1 MKEKEKKMKKENT
14 PATKID
20 KGTLIGAA
28 FLMATS
34 AIGPGFLTQTA
45 TFTEKLGPTFGFV
58 ILISVIMAL
67 IAQLNVWRIIGVSGL
82 RGQDV
87 SNKVLPGLGIFIAV
101 LVAIGGLVFNIGN
114 VGGAALGMEGMF
126 GMNQNLG
133 IAISAAIAVLIFL
146 NKNAG
151 KVMDRLTTVLGALM
165 IVLIFIVMIATKPP
179 VGEALKRTVMPETFP
194 YMAILTLVGGTVG
207 GYITFSGAHRL
218 LDTGKSGIENLDDYN
233 RSSKLGMTVA
243 TIVRI
248 LLFLAVLGVVSQGL
262 SLDPHN
268 PAGDAFLKGAG
279 QIGYR
284 FFGLVLFSAAISSV
298 VGCAYTSVSFLTVFE
313 PVSKN
318 RNLWTIIFI
327 VVSSLIMMLVGKPAK
342 LLVVAGSVNGL
353 ILPITLGAML
363 VASRKK
369 EIVGDYQ
376 HSKVLFYLGIVV
388 VIVTAIVGIKSLAG
402 MKALFS

>member
-1 MKEKEKKMKKENT
+1 
-14 PATKID
+14 
-20 KGTLIGAA
+20 
-28 FLMATS
+28 
-34 AIGPGFLTQTA
+34 
-45 TFTEKLGPTFGFV
+45 
-58 ILISVIMAL
+58 
-67 IAQLNVWRIIGVSGL
+67 
-82 RGQDV
+82 
-87 SNKVLPGLGIFIAV
+87 
-101 LVAIGGLVFNIGN
+101 
-114 VGGAALGMEGMF
+114 
-126 GMNQNLG
+126 
-133 IAISAAIAVLIFL
+133 
-146 NKNAG
+146 
-151 KVMDRLTTVLGALM
+151 
-165 IVLIFIVMIATKPP
+165 
-179 VGEALKRTVMPETFP
+179 MPETFP

>member
-1 MKEKEKKMKKENT
+1 MKKDNT

-133 IAISAAIAVLIFL
+133 IAISAAIAVLIFI

>member
-1 MKEKEKKMKKENT
+1 MKKENT

-58 ILISVIMAL
+58 ILVSVIMAL

-165 IVLIFIVMIATKPP
+165 IILIFIVMIATKPP
-179 VGEALKRTVMPETFP
+179 VGEALKRTVMPESFP

>member
-1 MKEKEKKMKKENT
+1 MKKENT

-58 ILISVIMAL
+58 ILVSVIMAL

-133 IAISAAIAVLIFL
+133 IAISAAIAVLIFI

>member
-1 MKEKEKKMKKENT
+1 MKKENT

-58 ILISVIMAL
+58 ILVSVIMAL

-179 VGEALKRTVMPETFP
+179 VGEALKRTVMPESFP

>member
-1 MKEKEKKMKKENT
+1 MKKQES

-20 KGTLIGAA
+20 KSTLIGAA

-45 TFTEKLGPTFGFV
+45 TFTESLGPTFGFV
-58 ILISVIMAL
+58 ILVSVIMSL

-87 SNKVLPGLGIFIAV
+87 SNKVLPGLGIFIAI

-126 GMNQNLG
+126 GINQNLG
-133 IAISAAIAVLIFL
+133 IAISAVIAVLIFL

-165 IVLIFIVMIATKPP
+165 IILIFIVMIATKPP
-179 VGEALKRTVMPETFP
+179 VGEALKRTVMPESFP

-218 LDTGKSGIENLDDYN
+218 LDTGKSGIDNLQDYN
-233 RSSKLGMTVA
+233 QSSKLGMTVA

-248 LLFLAVLGVVSQGL
+248 LLFLAVLGVVSQGM

-279 QIGYR
+279 QVGYR

-298 VGCAYTSVSFLTVFE
+298 IGCAYTSVSFLTVFK
-313 PVSKN
+313 PVAKN

-327 VVSSLIMMLVGKPAK
+327 VVSSFIMMAVGKPAK

-363 VASRKK
+363 IASRKK
-369 EIVGDYQ
+369 EIVGDYK

-388 VIVTAIVGIKSLAG
+388 VIVTAIVGVKSLGG

>member
-1 MKEKEKKMKKENT
+1 MKKQES

-20 KGTLIGAA
+20 KSTLIGAA

-45 TFTEKLGPTFGFV
+45 TFTESLGPTFGFV
-58 ILISVIMAL
+58 ILVSVIMSL

-87 SNKVLPGLGIFIAV
+87 SNKVLPGLGIFIAI

-126 GMNQNLG
+126 GINQNLG
-133 IAISAAIAVLIFL
+133 IAISAVIAVLIFL

-165 IVLIFIVMIATKPP
+165 IILIFIVMIATKPP
-179 VGEALKRTVMPETFP
+179 VGEALKRTVMPESFP

-218 LDTGKSGIENLDDYN
+218 LDTGKSGIDNLQDYN
-233 RSSKLGMTVA
+233 QSSKLGMTVA

-248 LLFLAVLGVVSQGL
+248 LLFLAVLGVVSQGM

-279 QIGYR
+279 QVGYR

-298 VGCAYTSVSFLTVFE
+298 IGCAYTSVSFLTVFK
-313 PVSKN
+313 PVAKN

-327 VVSSLIMMLVGKPAK
+327 AVSSFIMMAVGKPAK

-363 VASRKK
+363 IASRKK
-369 EIVGDYQ
+369 EIVGDYK

-388 VIVTAIVGIKSLAG
+388 VIVTAIVGVKSLGG

>member
-1 MKEKEKKMKKENT
+1 MKKQES

-20 KGTLIGAA
+20 KSTLIGAA

-45 TFTEKLGPTFGFV
+45 TFTESLGPTFGFV
-58 ILISVIMAL
+58 ILVSVIMSL

-87 SNKVLPGLGIFIAV
+87 SNKVLPGLGIFIAI

-126 GMNQNLG
+126 GINQNLG
-133 IAISAAIAVLIFL
+133 IAISAVIAVLIFL

-165 IVLIFIVMIATKPP
+165 IILIFIVMIATKPP
-179 VGEALKRTVMPETFP
+179 VGEAIKRTVMPESFP

-218 LDTGKSGIENLDDYN
+218 LDTGKSGIDNLQDYN
-233 RSSKLGMTVA
+233 QSSKLGMTVA

-248 LLFLAVLGVVSQGL
+248 LLFLAVLGVVSQGM

-279 QIGYR
+279 QVGYR

-298 VGCAYTSVSFLTVFE
+298 IGCAYTSVSFLTVFK
-313 PVSKN
+313 PVAKN

-327 VVSSLIMMLVGKPAK
+327 VVSSFIMMAVGKPAK

-363 VASRKK
+363 IASRKK
-369 EIVGDYQ
+369 EIVGDYK

-388 VIVTAIVGIKSLAG
+388 VIVTAIVGVKSLGG

>member
-1 MKEKEKKMKKENT
+1 MKKENT

-133 IAISAAIAVLIFL
+133 IAISAAIAVLIFI

>member
-1 MKEKEKKMKKENT
+1 MKKENT

>member
-1 MKEKEKKMKKENT
+1 MKTENT

-58 ILISVIMAL
+58 ILVSVIMAL

>member
-1 MKEKEKKMKKENT
+1 MKKQES

-20 KGTLIGAA
+20 KSTLIGAA

-45 TFTEKLGPTFGFV
+45 TFTESLGPTFGFV
-58 ILISVIMAL
+58 ILVSVIMSL

-87 SNKVLPGLGIFIAV
+87 SNKVLPGLGIFIAI

-114 VGGAALGMEGMF
+114 VGGAALGIEGMF
-126 GMNQNLG
+126 GINQNLG
-133 IAISAAIAVLIFL
+133 IAISAVIAVLIFL

-151 KVMDRLTTVLGALM
+151 KVMDRMTTVLGALM
-165 IVLIFIVMIATKPP
+165 IVLIFIVMISTKPP
-179 VGEALKRTVMPETFP
+179 VGEALKRTVMPESFP

-218 LDTGKSGIENLDDYN
+218 LDTGKSGIDNLQDYN
-233 RSSKLGMTVA
+233 QSSKLGMTVA

-248 LLFLAVLGVVSQGL
+248 LLFLAVLGVVSQGM

-279 QIGYR
+279 QVGYR

-298 VGCAYTSVSFLTVFE
+298 IGCAYTSVSFLTVFK
-313 PVSKN
+313 PVAKN

-327 VVSSLIMMLVGKPAK
+327 VVSSFIMMAVGKPAK

-363 VASRKK
+363 IASRKK
-369 EIVGDYQ
+369 EIVGDYK

-388 VIVTAIVGIKSLAG
+388 VIVTAIVGVKSLSG

>member
-1 MKEKEKKMKKENT
+1 MKKENT

-58 ILISVIMAL
+58 ILVSVIMAL